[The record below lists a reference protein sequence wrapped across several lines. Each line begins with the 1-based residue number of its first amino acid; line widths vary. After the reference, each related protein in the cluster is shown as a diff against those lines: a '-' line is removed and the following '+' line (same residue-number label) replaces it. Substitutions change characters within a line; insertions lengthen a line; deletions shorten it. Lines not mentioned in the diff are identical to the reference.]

1 MPVLDRAALGLA
13 PPEASV
19 TGVYLLRVPRG
30 PADVTVVLQESA
42 VTYAFVTGALPLL
55 DARGIDCR
63 VYAVAS
69 AELFDALP
77 PERRAEIFPE
87 EHARAAMGITGFTR
101 ATLDRWLLSGAG
113 REASLHPYR
122 RGHYL
127 GSGRGEV
134 VLAEAGLDGESQAAA
149 VGRFADEAGPQ
160 GRAHDRLKA
169 RARPQDR
176 EAPCRKTDRGRAS
189 GRLPAMTRVPTF
201 AVVGVPNAGKS
212 TLINRLSGTRTA
224 VVHETPGVTRDR
236 KVIETDWAGH
246 AVKLIDT
253 GGFDTSDQTVL
264 GGDIRSQVRAALA
277 EADGALFV
285 VDGRA
290 GPLPGDHEIADV
302 LRRAKIPTLLVAN
315 KVDDRRHE
323 ADLVAFYELG
333 LGEPLAVSALHGTG
347 SGDLLDELVA
357 LTAGLSL
364 ADDEEGGEEA
374 IPEIAV
380 AIVGRPNAGKS
391 SLLNALAGEERAIV
405 GEAAGTTRDA
415 IDTTVSWHGRTYRF
429 VDTAGMRKAA
439 KVSGIEYYAYLRSL
453 ASLDR
458 AEVAVVVVD
467 ATVGLGELDLQI
479 AGESMRRGC
488 ATVLAV
494 NKSDVAP
501 PDLDEVAGIAS
512 RKLRQRPRALAV
524 SALSGRGLEH
534 LLQLVTDLQSRYT
547 AHIPTGAL
555 NRALSVITEQ
565 RTMPGRGRRK
575 LKLYY
580 ISQFQTAPPRFAVA
594 VNDRDL
600 VTREFG
606 FYVENRLREA
616 LSYEGVPLIIDFKER

>member
-1 MPVLDRAALGLA
+1 
-13 PPEASV
+13 
-19 TGVYLLRVPRG
+19 
-30 PADVTVVLQESA
+30 
-42 VTYAFVTGALPLL
+42 
-55 DARGIDCR
+55 
-63 VYAVAS
+63 
-69 AELFDALP
+69 
-77 PERRAEIFPE
+77 
-87 EHARAAMGITGFTR
+87 
-101 ATLDRWLLSGAG
+101 
-113 REASLHPYR
+113 
-122 RGHYL
+122 
-127 GSGRGEV
+127 
-134 VLAEAGLDGESQAAA
+134 
-149 VGRFADEAGPQ
+149 
-160 GRAHDRLKA
+160 
-169 RARPQDR
+169 
-176 EAPCRKTDRGRAS
+176 
-189 GRLPAMTRVPTF
+189 MTHVPTF

-315 KVDDRRHE
+315 KVDDPRHE

-357 LTAGLSL
+357 LTADLTF

-415 IDTTVSWHGRTYRF
+415 IDTTVSWHGRIYRF

-439 KVSGIEYYAYLRSL
+439 KVSGVEYYAYLRSL

-479 AGESMRRGC
+479 AGEAMRRGC

-524 SALSGRGLEH
+524 SAVTGRGLEH
-534 LLQLVTDLQSRYT
+534 VLQLVTDLQSRYT

-565 RTMPGRGRRK
+565 RTMPGKGRRK